1 MGLAGREHVSS
12 ARPPLVRILFVP
24 QRRRAR
30 LDIGLSGMEL
40 PTRRRGVWVSGPAE
54 TAANRVL
61 GVCRGT
67 GGGVW
72 PPLKLHHAALA
83 AGTPAGCRPD
93 RRRLWR
99 RTVSGHR
106 GTASLPPKRWRGFGC
121 PLSLIRHDRA
131 HEPVPSRNWRWACR
145 SEPSVGSTSA
155 KAPIPQ
161 LVSHFA
167 AVRVRPAHRDYNR
180 TSPNPRHGV

>member
-40 PTRRRGVWVSGPAE
+40 PTRGRGVWVSGPAE

-83 AGTPAGCRPD
+83 AAPPPAVVLTDAGYGVELCLD
-93 RRRLWR
+93 TGEL
-99 RTVSGHR
+99 HR
-106 GTASLPPKRWRGFGC
+106 CHQNAG
-121 PLSLIRHDRA
+121 
-131 HEPVPSRNWRWACR
+131 
-145 SEPSVGSTSA
+145 
-155 KAPIPQ
+155 
-161 LVSHFA
+161 A
-167 AVRVRPAHRDYNR
+167 ALAVHLR
-180 TSPNPRHGV
+180 